1 MTRELPERLFFPVV
15 VVLLLATAVAQFFSV
30 ISETQ
35 TWDEGNQLIGGYG
48 FLMTGRY
55 THGLEHPPLAKVLF
69 ALSML
74 GLDEPLP
81 ARYDPKHDLEGVALG
96 SDLLYYGST
105 PADALLLRGRL
116 MAILLRSMLGLA
128 IAFWARRWFSPGAA
142 IAATWFFALDPNF
155 LAHGRYIKNDV
166 PLVLFFFAAVAVW
179 GEFLVGGKRRDL
191 RGAGVLAGLAVATK
205 FSALL
210 LGPIFLALSLLRRWQ
225 GARETPEAM
234 PRGSPA
240 LVWATAG
247 GTALL
252 TIWACY
258 ALEIGHLTDF
268 YIVAEHI
275 PSGPFGEWL
284 RRGLQRVPVPAPAML
299 LGLREVTRKSNE
311 GLFTA
316 YALGRHAV
324 NLWYLSFVALLVKTP
339 VATLAIFL
347 CALAAAGGRI
357 RRWHWYALL
366 EQVRGAD
373 FSWFVLTLPPA
384 IYLTAAIGS
393 KGLNAGIRHLL
404 PLYPF
409 VFIFSAGVLWDGAAQ
424 IRRWG
429 RPVMA
434 VAGLLL
440 LVESVSIYPHYLAFF
455 NALCGGPA
463 HGPEYLVDSNL
474 DWGQDLK
481 HLKTWLEARNISTAC
496 VVYHGMADPEYYR
509 VPHGPVPAPGTEL
522 HPNCVLAI
530 SATLLYFPGSPY
542 HDLIAKPPLD
552 RIGYS
557 IYVYDLRARPF

>member
-1 MTRELPERLFFPVV
+1 LFFPVV
-15 VVLLLATAVAQFFSV
+15 VFLLLATAVAQFFSV

-35 TWDEGNQLIGGYG
+35 TWDEANQLIGGYG

-69 ALSML
+69 ALSLL

-81 ARYDPKHDLEGVALG
+81 ARYDPRHDLGGYELG
-96 SDLLYYGST
+96 SDLLYYGAT
-105 PADALLLRGRL
+105 PADTLLLRARL
-116 MAILLRSMLGLA
+116 VAILLRSMLGLVT
-128 IAFWARRWFSPGAA
+128 AFWARRWLSPGAA
-142 IAATWFFALDPNF
+142 VAATWFFALDPNF

-179 GEFLVGGKRRDL
+179 GAFLVGGKRRDL
-191 RGAGVLAGLAVATK
+191 WGAGILAGLAAATK

-210 LGPIFLALSLLRRWQ
+210 LGPIFLALWLLRRWQ
-225 GARETPEAM
+225 RGRETAEAV
-234 PRGSPA
+234 PRVSPA
-240 LVWATAG
+240 LSWATAG
-247 GTALL
+247 GAALVV
-252 TIWACY
+252 IWACY
-258 ALEIGHLTDF
+258 AFEIGHLTDF
-268 YIVAEHI
+268 YMVAGHI
-275 PSGPFGEWL
+275 PSGPAGEFL
-284 RRGLQRVPVPAPAML
+284 RRVLQMVPVPAPSML
-299 LGLREVTRKSNE
+299 LGLKEVTRKSNE

-347 CALAAAGGRI
+347 CALAAAAGRI
-357 RRWHWYALL
+357 HRWRWQALL
-366 EQVRGAD
+366 EQARAAD
-373 FSWFVLTLPPA
+373 FKWFVLSVPPA
-384 IYLTAAIGS
+384 IYLAAAIGS

-409 VFIFSAGVLWDGAAQ
+409 LYIFSAGVLWDGAAR

-429 RPVMA
+429 RPA
-434 VAGLLL
+434 LAAAGLLL

-455 NALCGGPA
+455 NALSGGPA

-481 HLKTWLEARNISTAC
+481 HLKTWLEARNVSDAC
-496 VVYHGMADPEYYR
+496 VVYHGMADPDYYR
-509 VPHGPVPAPGTEL
+509 VPHGPIPAPGTEL

-530 SATLLYFPGSPY
+530 SATLLYFPGSAY
-542 HDLIAKPPLD
+542 HALIAKQPMD

-557 IYVYDLRARPF
+557 IYVYDLRERPF